1 MKRILVTIIS
11 LCAFSFISNAQDAIT
26 TKDGTDILAKV
37 IEINQND
44 IKYKRWNNLDGPTYT
59 MSISDILMIRYE
71 NGTKEKFNTNTN
83 NNNSSKSAKDKT
95 PVNVANATNAT
106 NVTNVVPESQVLFI
120 SNVQKLK
127 EGLRYSDL
135 EDYYDTSDYSKLA
148 DPLYSTSRL
157 FLNFAVPG
165 LAQYTMGEPGLG
177 TKFLLLCTLV
187 PLGSVAGGAGLST
200 IGEAGNIAGII
211 IASAGLG
218 TGIGFWIVSLINA
231 ANVAK
236 VKSLYASDIMTVK
249 NNFSF
254 EFSPSVLPVV
264 GPNSLAMAP
273 GLTMR
278 ISF

>member
-11 LCAFSFISNAQDAIT
+11 LCAFSFISNAQDTIT
-26 TKDGTDILAKV
+26 IKDGTDILAKV
-37 IEINQND
+37 IEINQNG
-44 IKYKRWNNLDGPTYT
+44 IKYKRWGNLDGPTYT
-59 MSISDILMIRYE
+59 MNISDILMIRYE
-71 NGTKEKFNTNTN
+71 NGTKEKFNKNTN
-83 NNNSSKSAKDKT
+83 NNNASKSEKDKT
-95 PVNVANATNAT
+95 PINVANVT
-106 NVTNVVPESQVLFI
+106 NVTNVTPVSPVLFI
-120 SNVQKLK
+120 SNVEKLK

-135 EDYYDTSDYSKLA
+135 KDYYETSDYSKLV

-177 TKFLLLCTLV
+177 TRFLLLCTLV
-187 PLGSVAGGAGLST
+187 PLGSVGAGAGLST
-200 IGEAGNIAGII
+200 IGETGNIAGII

-218 TGIGFWIVSLINA
+218 TGLGFWIVSLINA
-231 ANVAK
+231 AKVAK